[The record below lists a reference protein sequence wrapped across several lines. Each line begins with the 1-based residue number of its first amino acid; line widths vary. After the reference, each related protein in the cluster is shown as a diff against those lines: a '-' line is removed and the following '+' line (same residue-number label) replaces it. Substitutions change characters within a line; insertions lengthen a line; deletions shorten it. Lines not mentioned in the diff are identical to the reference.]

1 MSRIEDENRK
11 SPELAICR
19 KINWVMSHLTFCD
32 GPRNTRIF
40 SGRGLVNTA
49 AHWDCPV
56 SGEDI
61 RMTMYNDH
69 IKSLG
74 LGKPPGVVT
83 VENIQA

>member
-1 MSRIEDENRK
+1 M
-11 SPELAICR
+11 
-19 KINWVMSHLTFCD
+19 
-32 GPRNTRIF
+32 
-40 SGRGLVNTA
+40 GLVNTA
-49 AHWDCPV
+49 AYWDCPV